1 MQREENIDGFDSDD
15 TEPFPYHGQPMFE
28 TSSPAAT
35 SKEEKELQ
43 SLKRELNDF
52 RKSPALFEFSDDE
65 PTSPVQLD
73 ELRTMWEQV
82 VRFEEASKK
91 LAHAMNK
98 NTASMNRLIDEKE
111 ASASTKA
118 DDGKEKQERS
128 TGEERCPK
136 CGKIKRTKPQP
147 TPHEYFRPLIEA
159 WLKRWMSNEE
169 EN

>member
-1 MQREENIDGFDSDD
+1 MQREEANFDSFDSED

-35 SKEEKELQ
+35 SKEENELQ
-43 SLKRELNDF
+43 SLKRELF

-91 LAHAMNK
+91 LAQAMNK
-98 NTASMNRLIDEKE
+98 NTASMKQLIDEKE

-118 DDGKEKQERS
+118 DNGRGGQKRS
-128 TGEERCPK
+128 TAERCPK

-159 WLKRWMSNEE
+159 WLKRWMSDDG